1 MLQAYD
7 KQFVLSNQTIE
18 EVKNTEDSPSNK
30 PEAAEAKVAE
40 LAEKLRFANETI
52 ARLVDAQK
60 AKYEP
65 KRYVSD

>member
-7 KQFVLSNQTIE
+7 KQFVLSNQTME

-52 ARLVDAQK
+52 ARLVDAQQ

>member
-1 MLQAYD
+1 M
-7 KQFVLSNQTIE
+7 E

-52 ARLVDAQK
+52 ARLVDA
-60 AKYEP
+60 
-65 KRYVSD
+65 